1 MQAATVVINRRA
13 LRHNLQRLRELAPA
27 SKMVAVV
34 KANAYGHGLLETART
49 LPDADAFGVARLEE
63 ALRLRAG
70 NHQTCTVTRR
80 LFDARDLPTI
90 SAQHFHTA
98 VHNEEQLAALE
109 EASLDEPV
117 TVWMKLDTGMHRLGV
132 RPEQAEAFYHRL
144 TQCKNVRQP
153 VNIVSHFARADEAK
167 CGATEKQLAI
177 FNTFA
182 KANLVNVPLPHR
194 VAFCCGHSRILT
206 GCARAS
212 FFMASRRWKIAP
224 PVPILAVSQ

>member
-1 MQAATVVINRRA
+1 
-13 LRHNLQRLRELAPA
+13 
-27 SKMVAVV
+27 
-34 KANAYGHGLLETART
+34 
-49 LPDADAFGVARLEE
+49 
-63 ALRLRAG
+63 
-70 NHQTCTVTRR
+70 
-80 LFDARDLPTI
+80 
-90 SAQHFHTA
+90 
-98 VHNEEQLAALE
+98 
-109 EASLDEPV
+109 
-117 TVWMKLDTGMHRLGV
+117 MKLDTGMHRLGV

-153 VNIVSHFARADEAK
+153 VNIVSHFARADEPK

-182 KANLVNVPLPHR
+182 KANPVNVPLPRR

>member
-70 NHQTCTVTRR
+70 NHQTCTFTRR

-109 EASLDEPV
+109 EASPTSRLPSDETRYRYAPSGR
-117 TVWMKLDTGMHRLGV
+117 KAGTG
-132 RPEQAEAFYHRL
+132 
-144 TQCKNVRQP
+144 
-153 VNIVSHFARADEAK
+153 
-167 CGATEKQLAI
+167 
-177 FNTFA
+177 
-182 KANLVNVPLPHR
+182 
-194 VAFCCGHSRILT
+194 
-206 GCARAS
+206 
-212 FFMASRRWKIAP
+212 
-224 PVPILAVSQ
+224 